1 MTELTQEKRAE
12 EQEIDLLELARKL
25 WRKRIWF
32 YKAVGIAVVLGLIVG
47 FSIPRTYSV
56 TVILAPES
64 VRTSSS
70 RLASAAAMLGLGNL
84 STGNE
89 VDALNITLFPD
100 ILASNPFALELYNM
114 PVTPED
120 AEQPLLLNEYM
131 DKQRQPWWGYI
142 LGLPGRMIGGVMS
155 LFSDEKEESG
165 ERTIDPFR
173 LTKIEAGKLKGIK
186 GAMTAT
192 VDKKTGITTVTV
204 TFQDPVVAAC
214 VADSVVRKLQDYVT
228 DYRTRKATEDCAYWE
243 KLYKERQQEYYEAQ
257 QRYAAYMDE
266 NKSLYTQKSKME
278 AERLQNDM
286 TLAYQVYNQMAQ
298 QLQLARGKVQEAKP
312 VFAVVEPAT
321 VPLQPAGPGKK
332 MILIAFVFLALVGT
346 AGWVLFGEE
355 LWKQLKE
362 KNSSCS

>member
-1 MTELTQEKRAE
+1 
-12 EQEIDLLELARKL
+12 
-25 WRKRIWF
+25 
-32 YKAVGIAVVLGLIVG
+32 
-47 FSIPRTYSV
+47 
-56 TVILAPES
+56 
-64 VRTSSS
+64 
-70 RLASAAAMLGLGNL
+70 
-84 STGNE
+84 
-89 VDALNITLFPD
+89 
-100 ILASNPFALELYNM
+100 
-114 PVTPED
+114 
-120 AEQPLLLNEYM
+120 
-131 DKQRQPWWGYI
+131 
-142 LGLPGRMIGGVMS
+142 MS